1 MIFQVVFAPQCD
13 GHRLS
18 PVVSKRG
25 HNTLYL
31 FLFGWTLVLPLG
43 QELEKA
49 ACVLA

>member
-31 FLFGWTLVLPLG
+31 FGWALVLPWG